1 MFSPFVNT
9 PCNNAAFSR
18 RTMRSMT
25 EPDRHPSIQKLYA
38 TASDHGDTSPAQVA
52 RRLNV
57 SAQVVQNWET
67 RGISKTGAMAAQRA
81 YGIDANWLLGE
92 KASPSIGA
100 PDPDD
105 SDWANIKGYAL
116 AVGLGNSREAI
127 EYAETHHLKFRA
139 DSLAR
144 KRLQPDK
151 LAVLYGKGDSM
162 LPRIHEGDAILFDT
176 SDTRPAD
183 GELFVIALNG
193 AGNVEYNVKRCE
205 IVDEMVFFRA
215 DNPTG
220 DHNWRGAKAMSNK
233 RHPITIVGR
242 VRWIGSWEG

>member
-1 MFSPFVNT
+1 MCNPEVNT
-9 PCNNAAFSR
+9 SCNNATFTR
-18 RTMRSMT
+18 MKLCGMN
-25 EPDRHPSIQKLYA
+25 EPARHHSIQKLYSA
-38 TASDHGDTSPAQVA
+38 AAEHGDTSPAQVA

-57 SAQVVQNWET
+57 SGQVVQNWEV
-67 RGISKTGAMAAQRA
+67 RGISKNGAMAAQRA
-81 YGIDANWLLGE
+81 YGVDANWLLGE
-92 KASPSIGA
+92 KATPSIA
-100 PDPDD
+100 MPQPDD
-105 SDWANIKGYAL
+105 EDWANIKGYAL

-144 KRLQPDK
+144 KRLRPDK

-176 SDTRPAD
+176 SDTSPAN
-183 GELFVIALNG
+183 GELFVIALEG
-193 AGNVEYNVKRCE
+193 AGNTEYNVKRCE
-205 IVDEMVFFRA
+205 IVDDMVFFRA
-215 DNPTG
+215 DNPAG
-220 DHNWRGAKAMSNK
+220 DHQWRSAKAMNNK